1 MIRAMSR
8 STAAEGRFPVADG
21 DEKAVEAAK
30 ERLDQA
36 WLKRTK
42 DWGAVE
48 RALDDMQVALQ
59 RLAETHKA
67 RPPGE

>member
-8 STAAEGRFPVADG
+8 STTAEGRAPLADG

-30 ERLDQA
+30 ARLDQA
-36 WLKRTK
+36 WLERTQ

-59 RLAETHKA
+59 RLAETIKA
-67 RPPGE
+67 RPPVE